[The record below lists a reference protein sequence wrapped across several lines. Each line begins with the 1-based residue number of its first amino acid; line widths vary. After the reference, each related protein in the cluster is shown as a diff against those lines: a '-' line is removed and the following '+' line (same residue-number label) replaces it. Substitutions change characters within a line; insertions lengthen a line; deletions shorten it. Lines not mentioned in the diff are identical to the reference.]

1 MPWKLKEMFVFPV
14 LQKAAQPDPF
24 LVVKNQLLIK
34 LLILS

>member
-24 LVVKNQLLIK
+24 YGGEEPI
-34 LLILS
+34 ID